1 MIDLVGN
8 RREGGREGVETD
20 FSLPLF
26 VFVDILSRRWQW
38 EVGKEGPDPLPWGP
52 HAIVIVRNV
61 KRNH

>member
-1 MIDLVGN
+1 M
-8 RREGGREGVETD
+8 ETD

-26 VFVDILSRRWQW
+26 LFVDILNSRWQW